1 MLYELEFRRP
11 LVRIVFG
18 TLDVVTGVFCGF
30 TQYFEKS
37 DSVVLP
43 L

>member
-1 MLYELEFRRP
+1 MLYELEFGRP
-11 LVRIVFG
+11 LVRIVFR
-18 TLDVVTGVFCGF
+18 TLAVVTGVFYDF